1 MHMQVLLDL
10 VPRLAFLSSGCQLQY
25 RAVKGELTDWII
37 VSLTSAF
44 VLLITVKETAIPMFN
59 GSTAEWPSS
68 FYAWSQASKSSGAIA
83 SSTPSS
89 ASPTGW

>member
-10 VPRLAFLSSGCQLQY
+10 VPGHAFLSSGCQLQY
-25 RAVKGELTDWII
+25 SSAVKGELTDWII

-44 VLLITVKETAIPMFN
+44 VLLITVNETAIPMFN
-59 GSTAEWPSS
+59 ESTAEWPSS
-68 FYAWSQASKSSGAIA
+68 FYAWPQASNSSGAIA
-83 SSTPSS
+83 STPSS

>member
-10 VPRLAFLSSGCQLQY
+10 VPRLAFLSPGFQLQY

-44 VLLITVKETAIPMFN
+44 VLLITVNETAIPMFN
-59 GSTAEWPSS
+59 NSTAEWPSS
-68 FYAWSQASKSSGAIA
+68 FYAWPQASNSSGAIA
-83 SSTPSS
+83 STPSS